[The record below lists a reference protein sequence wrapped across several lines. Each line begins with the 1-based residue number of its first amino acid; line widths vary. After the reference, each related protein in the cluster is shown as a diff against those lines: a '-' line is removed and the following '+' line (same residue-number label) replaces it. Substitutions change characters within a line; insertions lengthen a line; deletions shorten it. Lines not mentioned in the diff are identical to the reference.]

1 MIEYDHIMLGY
12 VQIIIEYDQIMLG
25 YVQIIIEYDHVI
37 FLINIHVVIRLYFRT

>member
-37 FLINIHVVIRLYFRT
+37 FLINIHVVIPTIF